1 MKTTFRILDIDA
13 QRAQRTER
21 YLLPS
26 MRAHNI
32 KGQVYQICEPHE
44 LSRMGLTK
52 LPALE
57 FNGIILFQGTE
68 LNKEL
73 LDDVCFRLSRARK
86 KQEMKI

>member
-1 MKTTFRILDIDA
+1 
-13 QRAQRTER
+13 
-21 YLLPS
+21 
-26 MRAHNI
+26 
-32 KGQVYQICEPHE
+32 
-44 LSRMGLTK
+44 MGLTK